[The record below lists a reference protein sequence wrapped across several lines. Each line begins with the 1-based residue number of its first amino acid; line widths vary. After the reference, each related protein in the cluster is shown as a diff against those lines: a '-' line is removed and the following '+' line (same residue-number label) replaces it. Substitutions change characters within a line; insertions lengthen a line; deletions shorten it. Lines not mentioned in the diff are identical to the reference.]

1 MKSFRDHVEGYE
13 DLVFNL
19 EQPLI
24 IPANNNYQNRGH
36 CKFVVDWYNAR
47 PSMDFKLTNLT
58 GRNIIINDKNG
69 IANGAS
75 SFVKKLSFII
85 NGREIYQCNSANHVV
100 NIKNLLE
107 YNSSYA
113 ETIGTNEIY
122 YLDTTNSPNRNKYLT
137 RQVQHGRNNANTG
150 WTPRIFIENEDST
163 FNEGFDSRKK
173 QLGNSSI
180 VNCEIPLNR
189 YSFFQAFKDKML
201 PDSIFELNIEFESDN
216 NLIWREGNDV
226 CRVKSTKL
234 QLYIPSVKCKTT
246 TAPKSWTYLNEY
258 VTNSTDLRQRE
269 GNFRITN
276 DISKPRHVFI
286 FIVSSANINS
296 QTANPF
302 LYQTFNVAN
311 NRKLTRCYLKA
322 NENVY
327 PNIHYKPST
336 EPSRVFRDVM
346 SHDLQGGTLLDR
358 QNFANLCPFI
368 YFKLPNLED
377 KVQLSL
383 HYELSGETAINYN
396 IYALVLHE
404 REVNALI

>member
-1 MKSFRDHVEGYE
+1 MNE
-13 DLVFNL
+13 DLVFDL

-24 IPANNNYQNRGH
+24 IPANNNYQNRGNF
-36 CKFVVDWYNAR
+36 KFVVNKTSLDWYNAR
-47 PSMDFKLTNLT
+47 LSINFKLTKLT
-58 GRNIIINDKNG
+58 GYNVIINDKNG
-69 IANGAS
+69 IVNGAS
-75 SFVKKLSFII
+75 SFFKKISFSI

-107 YNSSYA
+107 YNASYA
-113 ETIGTNEIY
+113 ESIASNEFY

-150 WTPRIFIENEDST
+150 WTPRISIENEDT
-163 FNEGFDSRKK
+163 TYNKGFDERKK
-173 QLGNSSI
+173 QLGNSRI
-180 VNCEIPLNR
+180 VNCEIPLNW
-189 YSFFQAFKDKML
+189 YSFFETLRDKML
-201 PDSIFELNIEFESDN
+201 PDSRFELNIEFESDN

-226 CRVKSTKL
+226 CRVIITKL
-234 QLYIPSVKCKTT
+234 QLYIPSVKFDGRYKTT

-276 DISKPRHVFI
+276 EVSKPHHVFI
-286 FIVSSANINS
+286 FIVNSANINS

-322 NENVY
+322 NEKVY

-336 EPSRVFRDVM
+336 EPSRVYRDVIKYG
-346 SHDLQGGTLLDR
+346 DGTLLNR
-358 QNFANLCPFI
+358 NNFESLFPFI
-368 YFKLPNLED
+368 HFELPNLED
-377 KVQLSL
+377 KVKLSF
-383 HYELSGETAINYN
+383 HYELSGEPNADYTIFAI
-396 IYALVLHE
+396 VLHE
-404 REVNALI
+404 KVI

>member
-24 IPANNNYQNRGH
+24 IPANDNYQNRGN

-47 PSMDFKLTNLT
+47 PSMDFKLTKLT

-75 SFVKKLSFII
+75 SFVKNLSFII

-113 ETIGTNEIY
+113 ETIGTNELY

-189 YSFFQAFKDKML
+189 YSFF
-201 PDSIFELNIEFESDN
+201 
-216 NLIWREGNDV
+216 
-226 CRVKSTKL
+226 
-234 QLYIPSVKCKTT
+234 
-246 TAPKSWTYLNEY
+246 
-258 VTNSTDLRQRE
+258 
-269 GNFRITN
+269 
-276 DISKPRHVFI
+276 
-286 FIVSSANINS
+286 
-296 QTANPF
+296 
-302 LYQTFNVAN
+302 
-311 NRKLTRCYLKA
+311 
-322 NENVY
+322 
-327 PNIHYKPST
+327 
-336 EPSRVFRDVM
+336 
-346 SHDLQGGTLLDR
+346 
-358 QNFANLCPFI
+358 
-368 YFKLPNLED
+368 
-377 KVQLSL
+377 
-383 HYELSGETAINYN
+383 SGF
-396 IYALVLHE
+396 
-404 REVNALI
+404 